1 MSLITINPSEV
12 GGIGLIWLLLSYGYV
27 LLKASLF
34 ISEGSDLLLLVP
46 SLAGFVG
53 GTFIPLLG
61 ALPEGAI
68 MLVSGLGDL
77 DKAQVTL
84 SVGIGTLAGSTIML
98 LTVPWILCVYAGRVD
113 IVRSSPA
120 YRKKPKLC
128 AKGIKDNLFHTGV
141 AISTQVRQA
150 SIVMMV
156 TTIPYFLVQTRACA
170 FAQNIYV
177 ANDVIHEKSWIFWGF
192 IFSMAGFVSYM
203 AFQVYL
209 SNRGADRLR
218 RLAIMKKLMKE
229 DGVSLSAVL
238 FADGTKPIMTSR
250 NGLHYQAITKDE
262 EVATIPHAVREDL
275 REVLHDLF
283 QHYDRDKNGTL
294 DRSEVKQILI
304 DLNEHYR
311 TSEKQVV
318 DFFSQFD
325 SDGDGRVDFDEFLHG
340 IYSVITEGLQSPQG
354 LRSLSSTI
362 SSDTSTEETDD
373 IPECFSHLPPEEQ
386 LRAIKRRA
394 FTMIL
399 LGAVLV
405 GIFSDPVVDVLQEIA
420 IRLNV
425 SSFYVSFLL
434 APLASNAME
443 VISSIYFA
451 AKKTRKSITISI
463 SALEGAAAMNNT
475 FGLSIILGLIYFRGL
490 VWEYTA
496 ETVAIVF
503 VQLAVGILVLWGG
516 NMTLLIGCLIF
527 SLLPI
532 SLALVAGLHSLG
544 FD

>member
-1 MSLITINPSEV
+1 M
-12 GGIGLIWLLLSYGYV
+12 
-27 LLKASLF
+27 
-34 ISEGSDLLLLVP
+34 
-46 SLAGFVG
+46 
-53 GTFIPLLG
+53 
-61 ALPEGAI
+61 
-68 MLVSGLGDL
+68 
-77 DKAQVTL
+77 
-84 SVGIGTLAGSTIML
+84 
-98 LTVPWILCVYAGRVD
+98 
-113 IVRSSPA
+113 
-120 YRKKPKLC
+120 
-128 AKGIKDNLFHTGV
+128 
-141 AISTQVRQA
+141 
-150 SIVMMV
+150 
-156 TTIPYFLVQTRACA
+156 
-170 FAQNIYV
+170 
-177 ANDVIHEKSWIFWGF
+177 
-192 IFSMAGFVSYM
+192 
-203 AFQVYL
+203 
-209 SNRGADRLR
+209 
-218 RLAIMKKLMKE
+218 
-229 DGVSLSAVL
+229 
-238 FADGTKPIMTSR
+238 
-250 NGLHYQAITKDE
+250 
-262 EVATIPHAVREDL
+262 
-275 REVLHDLF
+275 
-283 QHYDRDKNGTL
+283 
-294 DRSEVKQILI
+294 
-304 DLNEHYR
+304 
-311 TSEKQVV
+311 
-318 DFFSQFD
+318 
-325 SDGDGRVDFDEFLHG
+325 DFDEFLHG